1 MIESND
7 RMPEYEPEYSGSQP
21 GARLAEARAA
31 LKLSAG
37 DVARQ
42 LKLSVAQVE
51 ALEGGQFDSLPGP
64 VFVRGFIRN
73 YARLVKLDPDE
84 LLRAAA
90 HSLPQQAPRP
100 EVPLSQ
106 DIPFP
111 SGRPRRWRKYAWLA
125 AVLIAAAATYEFLVS
140 TEETVVTT
148 HPLDVAPP
156 VLPKELKDAKPLVAR
171 DEPAAPVAAVPSA
184 GKMAANGEAPG
195 TAQAEESG
203 AESVEEPAPAA
214 VPAEATPKPA
224 PAKVPAAAPAPDKL
238 ATATPAPEK
247 VATTA
252 SMPET
257 RRASSTAVPAPEA
270 KPAGA
275 PSPAD
280 TSSTATPGE
289 RQATLEFEDESW
301 VEVRD
306 RDGKLLLFQL
316 NPPGTRQVVRGLP
329 PLSFV
334 IGNAH
339 GVRLTYDDH
348 AVDLEQHTKTDVAR
362 LTLE

>member
-1 MIESND
+1 MSDTEH
-7 RMPEYEPEYSGSQP
+7 RVQEYASGDSGSQP

-31 LKLSAG
+31 LKLSAA

-51 ALEGGQFDSLPGP
+51 ALESGQFDRLPGP

-90 HSLPQQAPRP
+90 DNLPQHAPRP

-125 AVLIAAAATYEFLVS
+125 AVLIGAAAAYEFIVS

-148 HPLDVAPP
+148 HPIEVTPP
-156 VLPKELKDAKPLVAR
+156 LSRETPKEGRPPL
-171 DEPAAPVAAVPSA
+171 APVREPSA
-184 GKMAANGEAPG
+184 HAATEGEATAATSGEPR
-195 TAQAEESG
+195 AQA
-203 AESVEEPAPAA
+203 VE
-214 VPAEATPKPA
+214 EATPKKETARAGTEA
-224 PAKVPAAAPAPDKL
+224 PAKAATMASAREQTVATAPAPEMAAAIDVAAKQVPSPD
-238 ATATPAPEK
+238 ATAP
-247 VATTA
+247 
-252 SMPET
+252 MPEVKESAASLLAKSADAPPT
-257 RRASSTAVPAPEA
+257 NPAERRV
-270 KPAGA
+270 
-275 PSPAD
+275 
-280 TSSTATPGE
+280 
-289 RQATLEFEDESW
+289 TLEFEDESW
-301 VEVRD
+301 VEIRD

-339 GVRLTYDDH
+339 GVRLTYNDR
-348 AVDLEQHTKTDVAR
+348 AVDLAGHTKTDVAR